1 MTRHRLLAIDDNPAN
16 LATLAR
22 ALSDEFV
29 LQLAASGE
37 EGLRLAAAAPPDL
50 ILLDVMMPVID
61 GFETCRRLKADPLL
75 AQVPVVFVT
84 AVVDMS
90 AEIEGLRLGAA
101 DYLHKPINI
110 GIARQ
115 RIRNLLEREALRH
128 ELEQHR
134 RDLERTIDVRTADL
148 QATRLQAE
156 AASRAKSA
164 FLANMSHEIR
174 SPLNAIV
181 GLAALGLGTPGLM
194 PPLADSLQRIH
205 RSSRALLATVDDVL
219 DFSRL
224 EAHRLDLDTVD
235 FELEAVAERVLDL
248 FVPSAQARGIELL
261 LDIDPAAPRRLLGD
275 PARLGQVLDNLVG
288 NAVKFTPAGHVVL
301 SITCEKAPAPDTP
314 VADAGPPSDE
324 APRPAARLHVAVRD
338 TGTGLTETERG
349 LLFEPFARAEA
360 PGGRHEGGSGLGLA
374 ISQRLVERMGGRLSV
389 DSAPGEG
396 STFAFA
402 ITLPVTAP
410 ATPQPD
416 ALALHGRRALVVS
429 DAEAS
434 RHLLAQGLARL
445 GLQPR
450 ESGSAQEALALLMTA
465 AGDGDGGYG
474 VVLAD
479 LGTPGVDG
487 VDLLRRVR
495 ALAAEGRFA
504 KPPRLVLASSNHDE
518 AAARASA
525 DTPWD
530 ALLRKPVTASRLRE
544 AISKADGADRASPAD
559 APSAARHEVAPAP
572 REVRAL
578 LIAPAAEPAAMALRD
593 TIARAGL
600 QLTMADNAEQ
610 ALALLTLTRC
620 DLVLVLAGSP
630 GADPLTTG
638 RRIRTHPEHAGLP
651 IVAIGGSSAPDDAGM
666 REVFSALVPGPFD
679 APSPPSALVEALL
692 APLCRDAREGPPA
705 DAGPRHGIA
714 APVPE
719 ASFPAIDGIDSV
731 DAHRRLAGNLGLF
744 RYLLSHARRECG
756 KALALVRE
764 ALASERPATA
774 ARPIHA
780 LKGMLG
786 DLGARPALDQINAVD
801 TALRAADT
809 AEARLAFDRLDDT
822 IAALGVA
829 IEDYLNAGKAPDGST
844 PTGADTAASAGA
856 RAALAHG
863 ALAELV
869 GLLELNDAAAIDLH
883 DSLRPA
889 LAARL
894 GDAPA
899 ARLADAIDNLR
910 FGQAAQWLREDA
922 AVLLGS
928 GGPPA

>member
-22 ALSDEFV
+22 ALSDEFA

-61 GFETCRRLKADPLL
+61 GFETCRRLKADPAL

-115 RIRNLLEREALRH
+115 RIRNLLERETLRR

-134 RDLERTIDVRTADL
+134 RDLERTIEERTADL
-148 QATRLQAE
+148 QSARLQAE

-248 FVPSAQARGIELL
+248 FMPSAQARGIELL

-301 SITCEKAPAPDTP
+301 SITCETPPASDTP
-314 VADAGPPSDE
+314 VGDAGPASDE
-324 APRPAARLHVAVRD
+324 EPRPTERLRFAVRD
-338 TGTGLTETERG
+338 TGTGLTEAERG
-349 LLFEPFARAEA
+349 LLFEPFARAED
-360 PGGRHEGGSGLGLA
+360 PGARHEGGSGLGLA

-389 DSAPGEG
+389 DSTPGEG
-396 STFAFA
+396 STFAFT

-416 ALALHGRRALVVS
+416 GLALHGRRALVVS

-434 RHLLAQGLARL
+434 RRLLAQGLARL

-450 ESGSAQEALALLMTA
+450 ESGAAQEAIALLVAA
-465 AGDGDGGYG
+465 AGDDDGGYG

-504 KPPRLVLASSNHDE
+504 QPPRLVLASSNHDE

-530 ALLRKPVTASRLRE
+530 ALLRKPLTASRLRE
-544 AISKADGADRASPAD
+544 AISQADGADPASPAD
-559 APSAARHEVAPAP
+559 APSAARREAAPAL
-572 REVRAL
+572 REVHAL

-593 TIARAGL
+593 TLARAGL

-620 DLVLVLAGSP
+620 DLVLVLAGTP
-630 GADPLTTG
+630 GADLLATG

-651 IVAIGGSSAPDDAGM
+651 IIAIGGSATPDDTGV

-679 APSPPSALVEALL
+679 ASSPRALVEALL
-692 APLCRDAREGPPA
+692 APLRRDAANSPRA

-744 RYLLSHARRECG
+744 RYLLSHASRECG

-764 ALASERPATA
+764 ALASATPETA

-786 DLGARPALDQINAVD
+786 DLGARQALDQLNAVD
-801 TALRAADT
+801 AAIRGADT
-809 AEARLAFDRLDDT
+809 AEARIAFDRLDVT

-829 IEDYLNAGKAPDGST
+829 IAGYLNTATTPDGTTPAST
-844 PTGADTAASAGA
+844 DTATSAGA
-856 RAALAHG
+856 GAALAPG

-869 GLLELNDAAAIDLH
+869 GLLELHDAAAIDLH
-883 DSLRPA
+883 DALRPA

-894 GDAPA
+894 GEVA
-899 ARLADAIDNLR
+899 ATRLADAIDNLR

-922 AVLLGS
+922 AVLLGNS
-928 GGPPA
+928 GTPA